1 MKARLPQ
8 GYGPKNMNQMI
19 KQAQEMQERIAQVQD
34 EIEESEFKVSAG
46 GGMIEVTI
54 NGKKEL
60 TALEI
65 KPEVVDPDDIEML
78 QDLIMAAVNEAVRK
92 VEDEASSRMA
102 EVTGG
107 AAGLPGMPF

>member
-107 AAGLPGMPF
+107 VAGLPGMPF

>member
-46 GGMIEVTI
+46 GG
-54 NGKKEL
+54 
-60 TALEI
+60 
-65 KPEVVDPDDIEML
+65 
-78 QDLIMAAVNEAVRK
+78 
-92 VEDEASSRMA
+92 
-102 EVTGG
+102 
-107 AAGLPGMPF
+107 

>member
-46 GGMIEVTI
+46 GGMIEITI

-78 QDLIMAAVNEAVRK
+78 QDLIMAAVNEAIRT
-92 VEDEASSRMA
+92 VEDTTNA
-102 EVTGG
+102 EMDKIAGG
-107 AAGLPGMPF
+107 LNVPGVV